1 MENCVAGDGMAEGEA
16 KPLFS
21 LHLPETG
28 SSKQLVVMGSETFSV
43 SSSGRLLPRAPT
55 VSVVL
60 AGQQ

>member
-1 MENCVAGDGMAEGEA
+1 MAEGEA
-16 KPLFS
+16 KPLFF